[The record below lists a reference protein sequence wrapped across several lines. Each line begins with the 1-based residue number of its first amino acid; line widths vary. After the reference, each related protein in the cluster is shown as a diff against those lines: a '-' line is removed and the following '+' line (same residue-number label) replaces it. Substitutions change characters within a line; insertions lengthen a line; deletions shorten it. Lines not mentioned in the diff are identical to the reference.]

1 MAPQAYG
8 AFIVHPPV
16 IVGLALAIH
25 PLPLP
30 AELKFIAVLLAGV
43 AGSFGLP
50 ALLGRAGAIA
60 TAVGSD
66 GGAAGRRRVSA
77 ST

>member
-16 IVGLALAIH
+16 IVGPALAIH

-30 AELKFIAVLLAGV
+30 AELKFIAVLVAGV

-50 ALLGRAGAIA
+50 ALLARARPIA
-60 TAVGSD
+60 TAVG
-66 GGAAGRRRVSA
+66 AAGGSRGTRRA
-77 ST
+77 FATT